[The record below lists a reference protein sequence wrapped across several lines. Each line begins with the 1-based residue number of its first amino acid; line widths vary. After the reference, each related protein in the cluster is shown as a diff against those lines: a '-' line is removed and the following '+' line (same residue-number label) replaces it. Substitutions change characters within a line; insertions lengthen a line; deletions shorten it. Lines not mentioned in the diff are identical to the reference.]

1 MLFWDNG
8 KRDALE
14 VSLFCCKNVVS
25 FFFPFLTVKSYIQEE
40 KIVKLISKQCPMCGE
55 TVYMRLEDNAYE
67 RWTHYV
73 LYKGL
78 IQNVFPEM
86 DAFQRE
92 FIKSGYCPKCQE
104 ALFENEWKNKESFI
118 FQNEL
123 NRERIDVFME
133 ETRELDP
140 ESSILSKAAEKLSAA
155 EKLVYL
161 YEMELDE
168 LELLADGTVQKK

>member
-1 MLFWDNG
+1 M
-8 KRDALE
+8 
-14 VSLFCCKNVVS
+14 
-25 FFFPFLTVKSYIQEE
+25 
-40 KIVKLISKQCPMCGE
+40 KLISKQCPMCGE
-55 TVYMRLEDNAYE
+55 TIYMKLEDDAYE
-67 RWTHYV
+67 RWTQYV

-104 ALFENEWKNKESFI
+104 ALFGNEWKNKESFI
-118 FQNEL
+118 FQKEL
-123 NRERIDVFME
+123 DPERIDWFME

-140 ESSILSKAAEKLSAA
+140 ESSILSEAAEKLSVA

-168 LELLADGTVQKK
+168 LEVLADGTVQKK

>member
-1 MLFWDNG
+1 
-8 KRDALE
+8 
-14 VSLFCCKNVVS
+14 
-25 FFFPFLTVKSYIQEE
+25 
-40 KIVKLISKQCPMCGE
+40 
-55 TVYMRLEDNAYE
+55 
-67 RWTHYV
+67 
-73 LYKGL
+73 
-78 IQNVFPEM
+78 M

-92 FIKSGYCPKCQE
+92 FIKYGYCPKCQE

-123 NRERIDVFME
+123 NQERIDVFME

>member
-1 MLFWDNG
+1 M
-8 KRDALE
+8 
-14 VSLFCCKNVVS
+14 
-25 FFFPFLTVKSYIQEE
+25 
-40 KIVKLISKQCPMCGE
+40 KLISKQCPMCGE
-55 TVYMRLEDNAYE
+55 TIYMKLGDDAYE
-67 RWTHYV
+67 RWAHYV

-104 ALFENEWKNKESFI
+104 ALFGNEWKNKESFI

-140 ESSILSKAAEKLSAA
+140 ESSILSEAAEKLSVA

-168 LELLADGTVQKK
+168 LEVLADGTVQKK